1 MSVRVQVILEEE
13 EAARFKSQALK
24 ESKSMSAWLRNA
36 GRTMVEM
43 NKKRWTLAD
52 EKSLIAFFNK
62 CNEQEKGEEPDWE
75 EHKRVILESIRGNN
89 TP

>member
-1 MSVRVQVILEEE
+1 MSVRVQVVLEEK

-36 GRTMVEM
+36 GKTMLEM
-43 NKKRWTLAD
+43 DKKRRSLAD
-52 EKSLIAFFNK
+52 EKSLMAFFNK

-75 EHKRVILESIRGNN
+75 EHKRLILESIQGNN
-89 TP
+89 RP